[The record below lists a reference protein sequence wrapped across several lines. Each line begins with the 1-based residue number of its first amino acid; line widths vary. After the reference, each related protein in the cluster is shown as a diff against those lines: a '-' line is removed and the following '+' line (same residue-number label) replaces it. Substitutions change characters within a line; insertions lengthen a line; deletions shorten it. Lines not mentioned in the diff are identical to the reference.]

1 MCHIGVFKWNHVVNK
16 AVYGS
21 DADHAVTRLAGPADL
36 FERHSPEVIKW
47 KWGKWGQRDLVST
60 GLPPSLPLSHFPPPA
75 PTNSHRG

>member
-16 AVYGS
+16 AVCGS

-47 KWGKWGQRDLVST
+47 K
-60 GLPPSLPLSHFPPPA
+60 
-75 PTNSHRG
+75 